1 MNGRYRL
8 NKNLTLFMN
17 QPAHIV
23 GASRATVDIPAIPP
37 IQAEEQQMPA
47 DYAMDIDPPADV
59 VNNQRS
65 LPIARLSKCP
75 RTLHDLWGEYELGL
89 GGFKAAKL
97 FTARERGNAKCKY
110 RRNNFWK
117 IVAEMVR
124 AGESADAAID
134 KVCRVYGQSRTVTQ
148 VLNCIREDNKE
159 RRSSRSE
166 SLSSLNC
173 LHCQCGAFATSL
185 LCVVL

>member
-1 MNGRYRL
+1 
-8 NKNLTLFMN
+8 
-17 QPAHIV
+17 
-23 GASRATVDIPAIPP
+23 
-37 IQAEEQQMPA
+37 MPA
-47 DYAMDIDPPADV
+47 NNAMDIDLPADV
-59 VNNQRS
+59 GNNQRS

-97 FTARERGNAKCKY
+97 FTARERGKEKCKYY

-134 KVCRVYGQSRTVTQ
+134 KVYRVYGQSRTVTQ
-148 VLNCIREDNKE
+148 VLNCIRKDNK
-159 RRSSRSE
+159 RGGHPD
-166 SLSSLNC
+166 LKVGHL
-173 LHCQCGAFATSL
+173 
-185 LCVVL
+185 